1 MKDSEYFVNR
11 TFIYYLCSMI
21 LQFFRSLNTSSTR
34 GADYQN
40 HNTAG
45 YLRLNGELF
54 HRRRLHACSP
64 SKQTKDKHCLTA
76 ADSSL
81 IFPSRTAAYQSVE
94 RALVHELLLKMVKF
108 ETLWGFVDIRETYP
122 ISDSLL
128 FWPLYQVHV
137 HSKRRWERVFF
148 INIEK
153 HASFHLYPD
162 RVRRHQTLEREK
174 GGEETLPYTAIKV
187 EVVSWL

>member
-1 MKDSEYFVNR
+1 MKDYEYFVNR

-108 ETLWGFVDIRETYP
+108 ETL
-122 ISDSLL
+122 
-128 FWPLYQVHV
+128 
-137 HSKRRWERVFF
+137 
-148 INIEK
+148 
-153 HASFHLYPD
+153 
-162 RVRRHQTLEREK
+162 
-174 GGEETLPYTAIKV
+174 
-187 EVVSWL
+187 